1 MRCLSREILASET
14 VFAWLQTEHVWWQ
27 QMRPTTLSA
36 LVQNYFKLIC
46 YHMFFNKLL
55 SVFELRTV
63 SYSLGFF
70 TMFFSVILW
79 HTLLVPLPSYGEI
92 WQQVLT

>member
-1 MRCLSREILASET
+1 
-14 VFAWLQTEHVWWQ
+14 
-27 QMRPTTLSA
+27 MRPTTLSA

-63 SYSLGFF
+63 SYSLSFF

-92 WQQVLT
+92 WQQVLTQRLLNVPHKQAWFVFQHYQQLIAPL